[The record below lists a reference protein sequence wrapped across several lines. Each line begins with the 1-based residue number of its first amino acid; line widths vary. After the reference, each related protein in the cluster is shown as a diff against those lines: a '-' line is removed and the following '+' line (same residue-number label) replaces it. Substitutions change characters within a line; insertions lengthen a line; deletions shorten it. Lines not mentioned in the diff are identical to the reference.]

1 MTNSTRIRFGALA
14 AAAAVVA
21 GGFFAAA
28 PANAATGT
36 ITVANTTFTAGDWG
50 TGLDITGTGFTA
62 DAVVS
67 VGVVVVPNGSTSP
80 SALLGSKDV
89 TADATGAFQLDD
101 FVPTGALALPGPDAT
116 VQVGALSNAGDTAN
130 TVPLTVLAPKG
141 LTTSVSTITTADLA
155 NKEVGF
161 DIAGGGYTPGETVKI
176 SATYNG
182 EVLVNTL
189 EATAGA
195 DGSILLEHVYITGFV
210 ESGTL
215 VITATGVD
223 SGLAQTASISVVGE
237 TIVTDDGAPT
247 VGGSTAPAATQTP
260 AKRLPVVSG

>member
-21 GGFFAAA
+21 GGFLAAA

-50 TGLDITGTGFTA
+50 TGLDVSGTGFTA
-62 DAVVS
+62 DAVVT
-67 VGVVVVPNGSTSP
+67 VAVAVVPNGSTDTT
-80 SALLGSKDV
+80 LLGSKDV

-101 FVPTGALALPGPDAT
+101 FVPAGALPLPGPDAT
-116 VQVGALSNAGDTAN
+116 VQVSAISDADDTAN

-182 EVLVNTL
+182 EVLDSTL